1 MIEDRPKSFEEI
13 FNDWYKKFLEQE
25 SGMNNE
31 IKQAKKFKEEK
42 LQQARKEAMET
53 IKNYEMQQRDK
64 LEADKE
70 KLNVTKNYFEQMDSD
85 FKKEVELMRQQHKDN
100 KDKVIDYLL
109 NHILNVDL
117 SLPPSIL
124 QKKENEEKKKEKKII
139 KGIKNIFIY
148 FI

>member
-100 KDKVIDYLL
+100 KDKVINYLL
-109 NHILNVDL
+109 DNILNVDL

-124 QKKENEEKKKEKKII
+124 QKKENEGKKKKKIQ
-139 KGIKNIFIY
+139 KSD
-148 FI
+148 

>member
-25 SGMNNE
+25 NGMNNE
-31 IKQAKKFKEEK
+31 IKQAKQFKDEK
-42 LQQARKEAMET
+42 LKQARKEAQET

-70 KLNVTKNYFEQMDSD
+70 KLNVTKNYFEQMDAD
-85 FKKEVELMRQQHKDN
+85 FKKDVELMRQQHKDN
-100 KDKVIDYLL
+100 KDKVINYLL
-109 NHILNVDL
+109 DNILNVDL

-124 QKKENEEKKKEKKII
+124 QKKENEGKKKKKIQ
-139 KGIKNIFIY
+139 KSD
-148 FI
+148 

>member
-124 QKKENEEKKKEKKII
+124 QKKENEGKKKKKIQ
-139 KGIKNIFIY
+139 KSD
-148 FI
+148 

>member
-100 KDKVIDYLL
+100 KDKVINYLL
-109 NHILNVDL
+109 DNILNVDL

-124 QKKENEEKKKEKKII
+124 QKKENGEKKKKK
-139 KGIKNIFIY
+139 NVQRD
-148 FI
+148 

>member
-53 IKNYEMQQRDK
+53 IKNYEIQQRDK

-70 KLNVTKNYFEQMDSD
+70 KINVTKNYFEQMDAD

-100 KDKVIDYLL
+100 KDKVINYLL
-109 NHILNVDL
+109 DNILNVDL

-124 QKKENEEKKKEKKII
+124 QKKENGEKKKKK
-139 KGIKNIFIY
+139 NVQRD
-148 FI
+148 

>member
-25 SGMNNE
+25 NGMNNE
-31 IKQAKKFKEEK
+31 IKLAKQFKDEK
-42 LQQARKEAMET
+42 LKQARKEAQET

-70 KLNVTKNYFEQMDSD
+70 KLNVKKNYFEQMDAD
-85 FKKEVELMRQQHKDN
+85 FKKDVELMRQQHKDN
-100 KDKVIDYLL
+100 KDKVINYLL
-109 NHILNVDL
+109 DNILHVDL

-124 QKKENEEKKKEKKII
+124 QKKENEEKKKKKI
-139 KGIKNIFIY
+139 KKSD
-148 FI
+148 

>member
-25 SGMNNE
+25 NGMNNE
-31 IKQAKKFKEEK
+31 IKQAKQFKDEK
-42 LQQARKEAMET
+42 LKQARKEAQET

-70 KLNVTKNYFEQMDSD
+70 KLNVTKNYFEQMDAD
-85 FKKEVELMRQQHKDN
+85 FKKDVELMRQQHKDN
-100 KDKVIDYLL
+100 KDKVINYLL
-109 NHILNVDL
+109 DNILNVDL

-124 QKKENEEKKKEKKII
+124 QKKENEEKKKKKI
-139 KGIKNIFIY
+139 KKSD
-148 FI
+148 

>member
-70 KLNVTKNYFEQMDSD
+70 KLNVTKNYFEQMDAD

-100 KDKVIDYLL
+100 KDKVINYLL
-109 NHILNVDL
+109 DNILNVDL

-124 QKKENEEKKKEKKII
+124 
-139 KGIKNIFIY
+139 
-148 FI
+148 

>member
-25 SGMNNE
+25 NGMNNE
-31 IKQAKKFKEEK
+31 IKQAKKFKDEK
-42 LQQARKEAMET
+42 LKQARKEAQET

-70 KLNVTKNYFEQMDSD
+70 KLNVTKNYFEQMDAD
-85 FKKEVELMRQQHKDN
+85 FKKDVELMRQQHKDN
-100 KDKVIDYLL
+100 KDKVINYLL
-109 NHILNVDL
+109 DHILNVDL

-124 QKKENEEKKKEKKII
+124 EKKENEGKKKKKFQ
-139 KGIKNIFIY
+139 KSD
-148 FI
+148 

>member
-100 KDKVIDYLL
+100 KDKVIDYIL

-117 SLPPSIL
+117 SLPTSIL
-124 QKKENEEKKKEKKII
+124 LKK
-139 KGIKNIFIY
+139 
-148 FI
+148 

>member
-25 SGMNNE
+25 NGMNNE
-31 IKQAKKFKEEK
+31 IKQAKQFKDEK
-42 LQQARKEAMET
+42 LKQARKEAQET

-70 KLNVTKNYFEQMDSD
+70 KLNVTKNYFEQMDAD
-85 FKKEVELMRQQHKDN
+85 FKKDVELMREQHKDN
-100 KDKVIDYLL
+100 KDKVINYLL
-109 NHILNVDL
+109 DHILNVDL

-124 QKKENEEKKKEKKII
+124 EKKENEGKKKKKFQ
-139 KGIKNIFIY
+139 KSD
-148 FI
+148 

>member
-25 SGMNNE
+25 NGMNNE
-31 IKQAKKFKEEK
+31 IKLAKQFKDEK
-42 LQQARKEAMET
+42 LKQARKEAQET

-70 KLNVTKNYFEQMDSD
+70 KLNVTKNYFEQMDAD
-85 FKKEVELMRQQHKDN
+85 FKKDVELMRQQHKDN
-100 KDKVIDYLL
+100 KDKLINYLL
-109 NHILNVDL
+109 DNILNVDL

-124 QKKENEEKKKEKKII
+124 QKKENEGKKKKKIQ
-139 KGIKNIFIY
+139 KSD
-148 FI
+148 

>member
-124 QKKENEEKKKEKKII
+124 QKKENEEKKRKKNN
-139 KGIKNIFIY
+139 KRD
-148 FI
+148 

>member
-25 SGMNNE
+25 NGMNNE
-31 IKQAKKFKEEK
+31 IKEAKKFKDEK
-42 LQQARKEAMET
+42 LKQARKEAQET

-70 KLNVTKNYFEQMDSD
+70 KLNVTKNYFEQMDAD
-85 FKKEVELMRQQHKDN
+85 FKKDVELMRQQHKDN
-100 KDKVIDYLL
+100 KDKVINYLL
-109 NHILNVDL
+109 DNILNVDL

-124 QKKENEEKKKEKKII
+124 QKKENEGKKKKKFQ
-139 KGIKNIFIY
+139 KSD
-148 FI
+148 

>member
-53 IKNYEMQQRDK
+53 IKNYEIQQRDK

-70 KLNVTKNYFEQMDSD
+70 KLNVTKNYFEQMDTD

-100 KDKVIDYLL
+100 KDKVINYLL
-109 NHILNVDL
+109 DHILNVDL

-124 QKKENEEKKKEKKII
+124 EKKENEGKKKKKIQ
-139 KGIKNIFIY
+139 KSD
-148 FI
+148 

>member
-25 SGMNNE
+25 NGMNNE
-31 IKQAKKFKEEK
+31 IKQAKKFKDEK

-53 IKNYEMQQRDK
+53 IKNYEIQQRDK

-70 KLNVTKNYFEQMDSD
+70 KLNVTKNYFEQMDAD

-100 KDKVIDYLL
+100 KDKVINYLL
-109 NHILNVDL
+109 DNILNVDL
-117 SLPPSIL
+117 SLPPSVL
-124 QKKENEEKKKEKKII
+124 QKKENGEKKKKK
-139 KGIKNIFIY
+139 NVQRD
-148 FI
+148 

>member
-25 SGMNNE
+25 NGMNNE
-31 IKQAKKFKEEK
+31 IKQAKKFKDEK

-100 KDKVIDYLL
+100 KDKVINYLL
-109 NHILNVDL
+109 DHILNVDL

-124 QKKENEEKKKEKKII
+124 EKKENEGKKKKKIQ
-139 KGIKNIFIY
+139 KSD
-148 FI
+148 

>member
-25 SGMNNE
+25 NGMNNE
-31 IKQAKKFKEEK
+31 IKQAKKFKDEK
-42 LQQARKEAMET
+42 LKQARKEAQET
-53 IKNYEMQQRDK
+53 IKNYEIQQRDK

-70 KLNVTKNYFEQMDSD
+70 KLNVTKNYFEQMDTD

-100 KDKVIDYLL
+100 KDKVINYLL
-109 NHILNVDL
+109 DNILHVDL

-124 QKKENEEKKKEKKII
+124 QKKENEGKKKKKIQ
-139 KGIKNIFIY
+139 KSD
-148 FI
+148 

>member
-25 SGMNNE
+25 NGMNNE
-31 IKQAKKFKEEK
+31 IKQAKKFKDEK

-70 KLNVTKNYFEQMDSD
+70 KLNVSKNYFEQMDAD

-100 KDKVIDYLL
+100 KDKVINYLL
-109 NHILNVDL
+109 DNILNVDL

-124 QKKENEEKKKEKKII
+124 QKKENGEKKKKK
-139 KGIKNIFIY
+139 NVQRD
-148 FI
+148 

>member
-25 SGMNNE
+25 NGMNNE
-31 IKQAKKFKEEK
+31 IKQAKKFKDEK
-42 LQQARKEAMET
+42 LKQARKEAQET

-70 KLNVTKNYFEQMDSD
+70 KLNVTKNYFEQMDAD
-85 FKKEVELMRQQHKDN
+85 FKKDVELMRQQHKDN
-100 KDKVIDYLL
+100 KDKVINYLL
-109 NHILNVDL
+109 DNILHVDL

-124 QKKENEEKKKEKKII
+124 QKKENEEKKKKKI
-139 KGIKNIFIY
+139 KKSD
-148 FI
+148 

>member
-25 SGMNNE
+25 NGMNNE
-31 IKQAKKFKEEK
+31 IKQAKKFKDEK

-53 IKNYEMQQRDK
+53 IKNYEIQQRDK

-70 KLNVTKNYFEQMDSD
+70 KLNVTKNYFEQMDTD

-100 KDKVIDYLL
+100 KDKVINYLL
-109 NHILNVDL
+109 DNILHVDL

-124 QKKENEEKKKEKKII
+124 QKKENSEKKKKK
-139 KGIKNIFIY
+139 NVQRD
-148 FI
+148 

>member
-1 MIEDRPKSFEEI
+1 MIEDKPKSFEEI

-25 SGMNNE
+25 NGMNNE
-31 IKQAKKFKEEK
+31 IKQAKKFKDEK

-53 IKNYEMQQRDK
+53 IKNYEIQQRDK

-70 KLNVTKNYFEQMDSD
+70 KLNVTKNYFEQMDTD

-100 KDKVIDYLL
+100 KDKVINYLL
-109 NHILNVDL
+109 DHILNVDL

-124 QKKENEEKKKEKKII
+124 EKKENEGKKKKKIQ
-139 KGIKNIFIY
+139 KSD
-148 FI
+148 

>member
-25 SGMNNE
+25 NGMNNE
-31 IKQAKKFKEEK
+31 IKQAKKFKDEK

-53 IKNYEMQQRDK
+53 IKNYEIQQRDK

-70 KLNVTKNYFEQMDSD
+70 KLNVTKNYFEQMDAD

-100 KDKVIDYLL
+100 KDKVINYLL
-109 NHILNVDL
+109 DNILNVDL

-124 QKKENEEKKKEKKII
+124 QKKENGEKKKKK
-139 KGIKNIFIY
+139 NVQRD
-148 FI
+148 

>member
-70 KLNVTKNYFEQMDSD
+70 KLNVTKNYFEQMDAD
-85 FKKEVELMRQQHKDN
+85 FKKEVE
-100 KDKVIDYLL
+100 
-109 NHILNVDL
+109 
-117 SLPPSIL
+117 
-124 QKKENEEKKKEKKII
+124 
-139 KGIKNIFIY
+139 
-148 FI
+148 

>member
-25 SGMNNE
+25 NGMNNE
-31 IKQAKKFKEEK
+31 IKQAKKFKDEK
-42 LQQARKEAMET
+42 LKQARKEAQET

-70 KLNVTKNYFEQMDSD
+70 KLNVTKNYFEQMDAD
-85 FKKEVELMRQQHKDN
+85 FKKDVELMRQQHKDN
-100 KDKVIDYLL
+100 KDKVINYLL
-109 NHILNVDL
+109 DHILNVDL

-124 QKKENEEKKKEKKII
+124 EKKENEGKKKKKIQ
-139 KGIKNIFIY
+139 KSD
-148 FI
+148 